1 MADGGGD
8 DGAKTIRRQRAR
20 RDNDD
25 LRFAK
30 VPNEIILE
38 AGVSPPTL
46 RLIAYRQTKVGDFV
60 LHPTDVKKQLGMSKG
75 AFYKAV
81 GEMARAE
88 LNERTQNLGAPR
100 RKRVTEKFHMRV
112 PGPDDSGYSW
122 VWMKLIRGLPPAAL
136 AVYMLLLAHWPKR
149 KLYAREV
156 REHFGW
162 SKPTVQ
168 KWMTYL
174 IYHGLAGELPQR
186 NHGDFA
192 GSVYLPA
199 ELSADEIAR
208 WSLRDG
214 EPTRPIAERRSAE
227 TRNPETVSGPR
238 LADADS
244 AEPHFGATY
253 KEPSS
258 LTKDFP
264 STSNLHSTLRV
275 EGPAGGGDDGR
286 DVSGGVTTW
295 LEELEA
301 LAPQRFELWSPPM
314 NDHEALEACSEELDD
329 AQLRADLWKVT
340 DARIGRALISE
351 VGLDGY
357 RRVVVGCADIAY
369 VSFSAA
375 HVYLLE
381 LVAARIGS
389 DRRRSLNSWRWLL
402 QTLLDRVREPGDIHE
417 PADDEDEPEI
427 PF

>member
-8 DGAKTIRRQRAR
+8 DGAKAIRRQRAR

-46 RLIAYRQTKVGDFV
+46 RLIAYRLTKVGNFV
-60 LHPTDVKKQLGMSKG
+60 LHRTDVKKQLGMSKG
-75 AFYKAV
+75 AFYKAIA
-81 GEMARAE
+81 EMAEAG
-88 LNERTQNLGAPR
+88 LNERTENHRAPR
-100 RKRVTEKFHMRV
+100 NKRVTEKLLVRV
-112 PGPDDSGYSW
+112 PGPDDSGYAW
-122 VWMKLIRGLPPAAL
+122 VWLKLIRGLPPAAL

-149 KLYAREV
+149 KLYSREV
-156 REHFGW
+156 GEHFGW
-162 SKPTVQ
+162 SLPTVQ

-186 NHGDFA
+186 NQGDFA
-192 GSVYLPA
+192 GSVYVPA

-208 WSLRDG
+208 WCLRDG
-214 EPTRPIAERRSAE
+214 EPKRLRAETRSAE
-227 TRNPETVSGPR
+227 TRNSETVSGPR
-238 LADADS
+238 LADACS
-244 AEPHFGATY
+244 TEPVFADTY
-253 KEPSS
+253 EEPSL

-264 STSNLHSTLRV
+264 STSNVHSTLRA
-275 EGPAGGGDDGR
+275 EGRPDGDDDGR
-286 DVSGGVTTW
+286 DLSGGVTKW
-295 LEELEA
+295 LEALEA
-301 LAPQRFELWSPPM
+301 LAPQRFELWSPPL

-340 DARIGRALISE
+340 DARIGRALFSE
-351 VGLDGY
+351 DGLDGY

-381 LVAARIGS
+381 LIAARIGS

-402 QTLLDRVREPGDIHE
+402 QTLLDRVREPGDIE
-417 PADDEDEPEI
+417 ESAADEDDPEI